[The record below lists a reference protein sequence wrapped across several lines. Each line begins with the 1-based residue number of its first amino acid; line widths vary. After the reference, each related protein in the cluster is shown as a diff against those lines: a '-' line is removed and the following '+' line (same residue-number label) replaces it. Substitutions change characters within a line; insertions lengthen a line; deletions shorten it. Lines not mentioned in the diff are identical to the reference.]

1 MYRTENKQASFPNTT
16 VCSGALWNRNIEEY
30 RATSDYRL
38 ENKEGQCFQRKKSDK
53 PVTRKPSFMI
63 CDILSEKD
71 TSSKEG
77 FTTESSYSKDTQDV
91 SNSPVS
97 VRSNTPDTGIDL
109 HYTPYGKMSSSKL
122 KKPRKARTAFTDQQ
136 LNNLEKHFARQKYL
150 SVQDRLELATKLG
163 LSDTQVKTWYQ
174 NRRTKWKRQT
184 SVSLELLAEAGS
196 IATAQRFIGSYVNP
210 YSDSTYI
217 PDIYHRQKSNLF
229 VPRTMLPPLYS
240 Y

>member
-38 ENKEGQCFQRKKSDK
+38 ENKEGQCFQRKKCDK

-97 VRSNTPDTGIDL
+97 VRSNTPDTG
-109 HYTPYGKMSSSKL
+109 K
-122 KKPRKARTAFTDQQ
+122 
-136 LNNLEKHFARQKYL
+136 NN
-150 SVQDRLELATKLG
+150 
-163 LSDTQVKTWYQ
+163 
-174 NRRTKWKRQT
+174 
-184 SVSLELLAEAGS
+184 
-196 IATAQRFIGSYVNP
+196 
-210 YSDSTYI
+210 
-217 PDIYHRQKSNLF
+217 
-229 VPRTMLPPLYS
+229 
-240 Y
+240 

>member
-38 ENKEGQCFQRKKSDK
+38 ENKEGQCFQRKKCDK

-97 VRSNTPDTGIDL
+97 VRSNTPDTGKNNQL
-109 HYTPYGKMSSSKL
+109 YTPAKMY
-122 KKPRKARTAFTDQQ
+122 TNT
-136 LNNLEKHFARQKYL
+136 L
-150 SVQDRLELATKLG
+150 S
-163 LSDTQVKTWYQ
+163 
-174 NRRTKWKRQT
+174 
-184 SVSLELLAEAGS
+184 
-196 IATAQRFIGSYVNP
+196 
-210 YSDSTYI
+210 
-217 PDIYHRQKSNLF
+217 H
-229 VPRTMLPPLYS
+229 M
-240 Y
+240 